1 MVVRCARYARISLDK
16 VGDEHAVA
24 NQGPSLDMSTAY
36 GRGMA
41 GLLGESDTMESE
53 VKAERQQLAAFHRA
67 QNGQPPAGANCSG
80 ITAARHTQ
88 VGPGSA

>member
-1 MVVRCARYARISLDK
+1 
-16 VGDEHAVA
+16 
-24 NQGPSLDMSTAY
+24 
-36 GRGMA
+36 MA